1 VASQVVVAA
10 GWADKPSWRVG
21 LQPAFALSAVPD
33 SIFRTK
39 HPAAA
44 FAVED
49 GEVAHC
55 EPERSSLETSA
66 PSLLNQGAIADLR
79 IRERVDSHP
88 ESIA

>member
-1 VASQVVVAA
+1 MAA
-10 GWADKPSWRVG
+10 RWADKSPWWVG

-39 HPAAA
+39 HPPAA

-49 GEVAHC
+49 REVSHC
-55 EPERSSLETSA
+55 EAERSSLETSG
-66 PSLLNQGAIADLR
+66 PPLLDEGAIADLG
-79 IRERVDSHP
+79 IREGVDSHP

>member
-1 VASQVVVAA
+1 MAA
-10 GWADKPSWRVG
+10 RWADKSPWWVG

-39 HPAAA
+39 HPSPAL
-44 FAVED
+44 AVQD
-49 GEVAHC
+49 GQVSHG
-55 EPERSSLETSA
+55 EPERSSLETSGA
-66 PSLLNQGAIADLR
+66 PLLDQGAIADLR